1 MKRFFMALLGIT
13 ASVLVM
19 TGCGGQ
25 YHTASQ
31 GSPGNVLGTPDHGNR
46 SQRVVTFYVVGKGL
60 EPETAL
66 TRGQAVLMAERAAV
80 ADGYRQ
86 LVEKLRGVYV
96 DAQMKAG
103 NGEVNYDAIQVHT
116 QSWLRGTDVMELT
129 RGEYGITEARM
140 RLRVNFAKKGMVWWP
155 VGIDTS
161 AKPVRTALNDQDH
174 PAFRSPGSSI
184 K

>member
-1 MKRFFMALLGIT
+1 MKRLFIALLGLMV
-13 ASVLVM
+13 SVLVLS
-19 TGCGGQ
+19 GCGGFSS
-25 YHTASQ
+25 TS
-31 GSPGNVLGTPDHGNR
+31 SGNVLGAPDGGGK
-46 SQRVVTFYVVGKGL
+46 SQKIVTFYVMGKGL

-103 NGEVNYDAIQVHT
+103 NGTVNYDSIQVHT
-116 QSWLRGTDVMELT
+116 QSWLRGAEVMELK
-129 RGEYGITEARM
+129 RGDYGITEARM

-155 VGIDTS
+155 VGIDTETQ
-161 AKPVRTALNDQDH
+161 PIRTASTQGYT
-174 PAFRSPGSSI
+174 SPGTSV

>member
-1 MKRFFMALLGIT
+1 MKRLFIALLGLM
-13 ASVLVM
+13 ASVLVLS
-19 TGCGGQ
+19 GCGGI
-25 YHTASQ
+25 S
-31 GSPGNVLGTPDHGNR
+31 SGNVLGTPDGIGK
-46 SQRVVTFYVVGKGL
+46 SQKIVTFYVMGKGL

-103 NGEVNYDAIQVHT
+103 NGTVNYDSIQVHT
-116 QSWLRGTDVMELT
+116 QSWIRGAEVMELT
-129 RGEYGITEARM
+129 RGDYGITEARM

-155 VGIDTS
+155 VGIDTEVQ
-161 AKPVRTALNDQDH
+161 PVRTASTQGY
-174 PAFRSPGSSI
+174 ASPGTFI

>member
-1 MKRFFMALLGIT
+1 MKRFFMALLGFT
-13 ASVLVM
+13 ASVLLLS
-19 TGCGGQ
+19 GCGWLP
-25 YHTASQ
+25 T
-31 GSPGNVLGTPDHGNR
+31 GSSGSTGNVLGTPDKGNG
-46 SQRVVTFYVVGKGL
+46 SEKIVTFYVVGKGL
-60 EPETAL
+60 EPENAL

-103 NGEVNYDAIQVHT
+103 SGAVNYDAIQVHT
-116 QSWLRGTDVMELT
+116 QSWLRGTDVIDLK
-129 RGEYGITEARM
+129 RGDYGITEARM

-155 VGIDTS
+155 VGIDTD
-161 AKPVRTALNDQDH
+161 AKPIRTASSFQGYVN
-174 PAFRSPGSSI
+174 PGTSV